1 MRLILLLLIL
11 LTLTGCQNK
20 NNDNP
25 EVNIP
30 TLEIKDTNDIFNE
43 EFLKAEN
50 PTYINLNANSNGS
63 NFELKDNQL
72 LIGESG
78 TFELTKTLNGIIMID
93 ADKDDIIHL
102 ILNNATIINESSAA
116 IYIKKANKVY
126 IELKN
131 ENYLETKNDFIA
143 FDENNIDGVI
153 FSKKPVVFGGEGKL
167 TITSSSHAIVVKDCL
182 YFDDGNYNLTTKT
195 TAITSNEVIK
205 IKNGNFNINSNGNGM
220 QAIDNSQVNVGDI
233 YVQSAIFNIT
243 STKDGIEAGGNI
255 QLNDGTFEMLTGLK
269 GIKATNNIAIMGGEY
284 QIDSD
289 DDAIHSNG
297 NIEINGGTFEIITK
311 DDGIHTD
318 KNLVINCG
326 TINIQNSYEGLE
338 GINIVINDGEIE
350 IISSDDGINAAGGND
365 QSGFGGPFGG
375 GMMDADSNA
384 IIQINGGYILIN
396 ANGDGIDSNGY
407 IEINGGEIF
416 IDGPANGGNGSLDY
430 GIAATINNGIFVA
443 TCVQGMNTN
452 FSQAKQG
459 SILLNVTST
468 NSNLILTDSSNV
480 ELITFTPAKIYSS
493 IIISAPSL
501 EIGKSYTI
509 NAGSNVKTITLTNY
523 IYGSSNGMGGP
534 GGGPGGRPR

>member
-11 LTLTGCQNK
+11 LSLTGCQNK
-20 NNDNP
+20 NDDNTK
-25 EVNIP
+25 VNIP

-43 EFLKAEN
+43 SFITTKNLTN
-50 PTYINLNANSNGS
+50 INLNTNSNGT
-63 NFELKDNQL
+63 NYELKDNKL
-72 LIGESG
+72 LIGDSG
-78 TFELTKTLNGIIMID
+78 SFELSNTLEGMVIID
-93 ADKDDIIHL
+93 ANKDDVIHL
-102 ILNNATIINESSAA
+102 ILNNATIINENSAA

-153 FSKKPVVFGGEGKL
+153 FSKNPVVFGGEGKL

-195 TAITSNEVIK
+195 SAIASNEIIK
-205 IKNGNFNINSNGNGM
+205 IKDGNYIINSDGNGI
-220 QAIDNSQVNVGDI
+220 QAVNNDELNIGDI
-233 YVQSAIFNIT
+233 YINSATMEIT
-243 STKDGIEAGGNI
+243 STSDAIEAGGNI
-255 QLNDGTFEMLTGLK
+255 QINGGTYRLLAELK
-269 GIKATNNIAIMGGEY
+269 GIKAVNNLAI
-284 QIDSD
+284 IDGNFEIEST

-297 NIEINGGTFEIITK
+297 NVEINKGTFTIITN
-311 DDGIHTD
+311 DDGIHAD
-318 KNLVINCG
+318 NNLVVNNG
-326 TINIQNSYEGLE
+326 NINIINSYEGLE
-338 GINIVINDGEIE
+338 GINIVINNGQIE
-350 IISSDDGINAAGGND
+350 IVSSDDGMNAAGGND

-375 GMMDADSNA
+375 HMMDTNSNA
-384 IIQINGGYILIN
+384 IIQINGGYCLIN
-396 ANGDGIDSNGY
+396 ASGDGIDSNGY

-416 IDGPANGGNGSLDY
+416 IDGPSNGGNGALDY
-430 GIAATINNGIFVA
+430 GIKATINNGIFVA

-480 ELITFTPAKIYSS
+480 ELITFTPSKIYSS